1 MRQVRLDN
9 KQLIKILKDREVEFK
24 KAQELQTT
32 AEKINKE
39 LTALGYK
46 MNRLKEKTSQVLNK
60 ENIEL
65 SDFEIITE
73 VKLEKGEPIL
83 EIVDQVEEYK
93 KLILKKKA
101 DEKK

>member
-1 MRQVRLDN
+1 MRQVKLDN
-9 KQLIKILKDREVEFK
+9 KQLIEILKDREVEFK

-73 VKLEKGEPIL
+73 VKLENGEPIL

>member
-1 MRQVRLDN
+1 MRQVKLDN

-65 SDFEIITE
+65 TDFEIITE
-73 VKLEKGEPIL
+73 VRLENGEPIL

>member
-1 MRQVRLDN
+1 MRQVKLDN

-65 SDFEIITE
+65 TDFEIITE
-73 VKLEKGEPIL
+73 VKLENGEPIL

>member
-1 MRQVRLDN
+1 MRQVKLDN

-24 KAQELQTT
+24 KAQELQAT

-60 ENIEL
+60 EDIEL
-65 SDFEIITE
+65 SEFEIITE

>member
-1 MRQVRLDN
+1 MRQVKLDN